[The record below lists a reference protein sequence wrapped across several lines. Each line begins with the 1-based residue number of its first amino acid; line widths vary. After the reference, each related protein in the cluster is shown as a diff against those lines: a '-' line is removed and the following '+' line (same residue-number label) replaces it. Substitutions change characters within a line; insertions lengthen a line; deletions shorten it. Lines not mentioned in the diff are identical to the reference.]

1 MFLLKISH
9 NKRDFGKW
17 LSSNLKNVFT
27 MIVLMVWKN
36 GGLNHVIFLVLFLT
50 VVLLDFLWVS
60 GFELSLHTW
69 QIATWILSLVI
80 MITKLLIIQKKRKQ
94 FLYQGKLNSF
104 TYFSTLY
111 SYFIDPLHT
120 IIKRNIAY
128 TQNEIAKYRKSLA
141 IFTKIFACCRL
152 KTSLHSAYL
161 LQSGFQRIIQSP
173 SI

>member
-1 MFLLKISH
+1 MWFFWFFSYCCTVGFPLSIRVWIIASHFTNRNMNSISSYYDYKVVNH
-9 NKRDFGKW
+9 
-17 LSSNLKNVFT
+17 T
-27 MIVLMVWKN
+27 KN
-36 GGLNHVIFLVLFLT
+36 G
-50 VVLLDFLWVS
+50 
-60 GFELSLHTW
+60 
-69 QIATWILSLVI
+69 
-80 MITKLLIIQKKRKQ
+80 KQ

-120 IIKRNIAY
+120 VIKRNIAY
-128 TQNEIAKYRKSLA
+128 TQNDIAKYRKSLA

-161 LQSGFQRIIQSP
+161 LQSGFQRIIQSL